1 MASGAGSR
9 RKGVAGER
17 ESADIFRA
25 AGCEVLPLQNNVRD
39 HGDFL
44 ARSRYGCKFVVDSK
58 RQERL
63 KLPEWSRQVEA
74 VARDG
79 EVPAVVYRS
88 SREPWRVSMRLDD
101 LLRLLA

>member
-1 MASGAGSR
+1 MASGASAR
-9 RKGVAGER
+9 RKGVDGER
-17 ESADIFRA
+17 ESADLFRA
-25 AGCEVLPLQNNVRD
+25 AHYGVIPLQNNVRD
-39 HGDFL
+39 HGDYL
-44 ARSRYGCKFVVDSK
+44 VPISVVTELLVDSK

-88 SREPWRVSMRLDD
+88 SGEPWRVSMRLDD